1 MVFTASENA
10 NTELERQW
18 FEFDIS
24 VLSDQEMSNRINE
37 LNIMGFLGKGFVNQ
51 AGTKTLTILQ
61 DTGALCL
68 VDVHRLQRS
77 NTRMKLFGEIC
88 EIK

>member
-24 VLSDQEMSNRINE
+24 VLSDQEMSNRISE
-37 LNIMGFLGKGFVNQ
+37 LNIMGFLGKGLCEPGWHKNTYNLAGHRGFVP
-51 AGTKTLTILQ
+51 
-61 DTGALCL
+61 C
-68 VDVHRLQRS
+68 RRP
-77 NTRMKLFGEIC
+77 
-88 EIK
+88 